1 MSLIVVIIVGA
12 IAGWLAGQIMKGKG
26 YGFLTNLILG
36 VLGSVVGNYLFEE
49 LGVNLNIGNGLL
61 ESIVVAAAG
70 AIVILFVA
78 GFFKR

>member
-26 YGFLTNLILG
+26 YGFLTNLVLG
-36 VLGSVVGNYLFEE
+36 ILGSVVGDYLFRE
-49 LGVNLNIGNGLL
+49 LGINLNIGNGLL

-70 AIVILFVA
+70 AVVILFVA
-78 GFFKR
+78 GLFKR